1 MTLASVHIVTYR
13 YIVEPGHPWDTMGM
27 GEAGEAGE
35 ASEGQDLGREANKST
50 TGPPE
55 GKRSFA
61 NASGVTKLLA
71 NLDLS
76 LDWLIESQQI
86 SALKRV
92 G

>member
-1 MTLASVHIVTYR
+1 MTSDDLGLRSHR
-13 YIVEPGHPWDTMGM
+13 HIVEPGHPWDTMGK